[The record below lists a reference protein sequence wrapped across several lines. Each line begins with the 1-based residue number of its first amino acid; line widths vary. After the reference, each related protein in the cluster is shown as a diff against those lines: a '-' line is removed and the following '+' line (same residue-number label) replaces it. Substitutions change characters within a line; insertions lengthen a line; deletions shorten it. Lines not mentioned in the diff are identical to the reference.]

1 MASQNEPT
9 RVVIHGAAGR
19 MGRRLIALGANDGA
33 MQIVGALESSE
44 HPDQG
49 RDAGELAGIGRLG
62 VPISSKLPETAEAV
76 IDFSTAEAVA
86 DIVSA
91 CQEQSVALVL
101 ATTGLSPEV
110 DQQVNA
116 AGKVIPIVRAP
127 NMSLAVNL
135 TMKLA
140 TIAAQ
145 KLASYGPGADVEII
159 ERHHRYK
166 EDSPSGT
173 ALRFGELIAE
183 EMGQNQHVHGREGRP
198 GARPQHEIGY
208 HALRTGD
215 NPGEH
220 TIVFGLLGE
229 TVELSVKATNRD
241 CYALGALEAAKFVA
255 TQQPGFYSMNDV
267 LQL

>member
-116 AGKVIPIVRAP
+116 AGKVIPIVR
-127 NMSLAVNL
+127 S
-135 TMKLA
+135 
-140 TIAAQ
+140 
-145 KLASYGPGADVEII
+145 
-159 ERHHRYK
+159 R
-166 EDSPSGT
+166 
-173 ALRFGELIAE
+173 
-183 EMGQNQHVHGREGRP
+183 
-198 GARPQHEIGY
+198 
-208 HALRTGD
+208 
-215 NPGEH
+215 
-220 TIVFGLLGE
+220 
-229 TVELSVKATNRD
+229 
-241 CYALGALEAAKFVA
+241 VA
-255 TQQPGFYSMNDV
+255 WN
-267 LQL
+267 